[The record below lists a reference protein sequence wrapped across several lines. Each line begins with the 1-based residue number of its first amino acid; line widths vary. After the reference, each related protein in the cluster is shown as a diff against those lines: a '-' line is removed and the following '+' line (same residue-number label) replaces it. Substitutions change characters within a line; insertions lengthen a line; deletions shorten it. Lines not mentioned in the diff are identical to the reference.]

1 MKGYYFLDEQGTFA
15 LDMPENYSYQYFPV
29 AGEKGI
35 KSALTPDFGGDS
47 KRGQNEFLLEPV
59 SAENLHNNR
68 STRNFWCHVE
78 GTGSWS
84 ATGASAEAEFSR
96 FTDRQEKSRMTAGF
110 MWQSVTRTS
119 KKYQLEA
126 KVTSFVPVDYD
137 VEIMRVELTNCGD
150 RQIAFIPTAAVP
162 IYGRSADNLRDH
174 RHVTSLLH
182 RIQVGKEG
190 VVVTPTLSF
199 DERGHRINRVSY
211 YVCGVTGDG
220 RAPVAFFPTVEAF
233 LGEGGRYTW
242 PRAVTE
248 NRPGVSAGITIEGRE
263 AVGGLRFERT
273 VLKPGERTSF
283 TILMGMTEEPEKTAE
298 ITETFRTEEKV
309 EAAFAKTKAF
319 WQEKANLHFHTGN
332 KAFDGLMRWVSF
344 QPALRRIYG
353 CSFLPHHDYGKG
365 GRGWRDLWQDCLA
378 LLLMNPE
385 GVRQMLLDNFGGVRI
400 DGTNATIIGE
410 RQGEF
415 IADRNNI
422 TRVWMDHGVWPFMTM
437 KLYMDQTGDLEIL
450 EETAPYFKDRQAGRG
465 TETDERWDDAYGS
478 LLKTADGS
486 VYYGTVLEHLLVQN
500 LCAFYEVGG
509 HGHCRL
515 RGADW
520 NDALDMAPEQGES
533 VAFTNAYAGNLREL
547 ADCLLLYRERTGKK
561 KVAVA
566 EEMRCL
572 LETDREEYG
581 SVEKKTQIL
590 GQYTETCRHTISG
603 KTIAVDIETLAENLR
618 EKADWMSEHIRQTEW
633 VTDKEGNGWFNGYYD
648 NHGRQV
654 EGETASGVRMMLTGQ
669 VFAVMGGTAT
679 PEQIRSIVRSAD
691 RYLYDEKIGG
701 YRLNT
706 DFHELKA
713 DLGRMFGFAYGEK
726 ENGAVFSHMA
736 VMYAN
741 ALYRRGFAAQG
752 YRALQTLAD
761 TALTFETSK
770 IYPGIPEYFNNAGR
784 GMYHYLTGAASWYML
799 TLVTESFGVRGRA
812 GDLEIAPALM
822 REQFD
827 ASGTAEIELPFAGKR
842 FCIAIKNPG
851 KLEYGEYGIKS
862 AAVDGRP
869 LSLSGAGCL
878 EKAAD
883 TREQKATVET
893 GKCSGQSVSGAVLPR
908 AEIEKLSGEVHNI
921 DILLGAAEGGL

>member
-59 SAENLHNNR
+59 SVENLHNNR

-84 ATGASAEAEFSR
+84 VTGASAEAELSR
-96 FTDRQEKSRMTAGF
+96 FTERQEKSRMTAGF

-119 KKYQLEA
+119 AKYRLEA

-137 VEIMRVELTNCGD
+137 VEIMRVEIMNCGD
-150 RQIAFIPTAAVP
+150 RQTAFVPTAAVP

-182 RIQVGKEG
+182 RIQVREEG

-220 RAPVAFFPTVEAF
+220 RTPEAFFPTVEAF
-233 LGEGGRYTW
+233 LGEGGRYTA
-242 PRAVTE
+242 PRAVMENWQGVPAGTE
-248 NRPGVSAGITIEGRE
+248 IDGRE
-263 AVGGLRFERT
+263 AVGGLKFSRT
-273 VLKPGERTSF
+273 VLEPGERASF
-283 TILMGMTEEPEKTAE
+283 TILMGITEEPEKTAE
-298 ITETFRTEEKV
+298 ITGAFGTEEKV
-309 EAAFAKTKAF
+309 EEAFTKAKTF
-319 WQEKANLHFHTGN
+319 WQEKVNIHFHTGN
-332 KAFDGLMRWVSF
+332 KAFDGFMRWVSF

-378 LLLMNPE
+378 LLLMNPA
-385 GVRQMLLDNFGGVRI
+385 GVRQMLLDNFGGVRM
-400 DGTNATIIGE
+400 DGTNATIIGAG
-410 RQGEF
+410 QGEF

-450 EETAPYFKDRQAGRG
+450 EEKAPYFKDRQALRG
-465 TETDERWDDAYGS
+465 TETDEQWNDAYGS
-478 LLKTADGS
+478 RQKTADGA

-500 LCAFYEVGG
+500 LSAFYEVGE
-509 HGHCRL
+509 HNHCRL

-520 NDALDMAPEQGES
+520 NDALDMAQEQGES

-561 KVAVA
+561 TVAVA

-572 LETDREEYG
+572 LETDREGYD
-581 SVEKKTQIL
+581 SVEKKTRTL

-603 KTIAVDIETLAENLR
+603 KTVTVEIEMLAGNLK
-618 EKADWMSEHIRQTEW
+618 EKADWMSAHIRQTEW

-654 EGETASGVRMMLTGQ
+654 EGETQGGVRMMLTGQ

-679 PEQIRSIVRSAD
+679 PEQIRSIVKSAD
-691 RYLYDEKIGG
+691 RYLYDGKVGG

-706 DFHELKA
+706 DFHELKT

-752 YRALQTLAD
+752 YRALRALAD
-761 TALTFETSK
+761 TALKFETSK

-812 GDLEIAPALM
+812 GDLEISPALV

-827 ASGTAEIELPFAGKR
+827 ESGAAGLRLCFAGKKFDITIR
-842 FCIAIKNPG
+842 NPG
-851 KLEYGEYGIKS
+851 KLECGEYCMIS
-862 AAVDGRP
+862 AAVDGRKMP
-869 LSLSGAGCL
+869 LSGAACP
-878 EKAAD
+878 ERKNPNEERK
-883 TREQKATVET
+883 TH
-893 GKCSGQSVSGAVLPR
+893 GQSAIRAVLPR
-908 AEIEKLSGEVHNI
+908 ADIAQLSGEVHKI
-921 DILLGAAEGGL
+921 DILLGTAEGGLR

>member
-1 MKGYYFLDEQGTFA
+1 MDEQGTFA

-59 SAENLHNNR
+59 SVENLHNNR

-78 GTGSWS
+78 GTGSWT
-84 ATGASAEAEFSR
+84 ATGASAEAELSR
-96 FTDRQEKSRMTAGF
+96 FTERQEKSRMTAGF

-119 KKYQLEA
+119 AKYRLEA

-137 VEIMRVELTNCGD
+137 VEIMRVEIMNCGD
-150 RQIAFIPTAAVP
+150 RQTAFVPTAAVP

-182 RIQVGKEG
+182 RIQVREEG

-220 RAPVAFFPTVEAF
+220 RTPEAFFPTVEAF
-233 LGEGGRYTW
+233 LGEGGRYTA
-242 PRAVTE
+242 PRAVMENWQGVPAGTE
-248 NRPGVSAGITIEGRE
+248 IDGRE
-263 AVGGLRFERT
+263 AVGGLKFSRT
-273 VLKPGERTSF
+273 VLEPGERASF
-283 TILMGMTEEPEKTAE
+283 TILMGITEEPEKTAE
-298 ITETFRTEEKV
+298 ITGAFGTEEKV
-309 EAAFAKTKAF
+309 EEAFAKAKTF
-319 WQEKANLHFHTGN
+319 WQEKVNIHFHTGN
-332 KAFDGLMRWVSF
+332 KAFDGFMRWVSF

-378 LLLMNPE
+378 LLLMNPA
-385 GVRQMLLDNFGGVRI
+385 GVRQMLLDNFGGVRM
-400 DGTNATIIGE
+400 DGTNATIIGAG
-410 RQGEF
+410 QGEF

-450 EETAPYFKDRQAGRG
+450 EEKAPYFKDRQALRG
-465 TETDERWDDAYGS
+465 TETDEQWNDAYGS
-478 LLKTADGS
+478 RQKTADGA

-500 LCAFYEVGG
+500 LSAFYEVGE
-509 HGHCRL
+509 HNHCRL

-520 NDALDMAPEQGES
+520 NDALDMAQEQGES

-561 KVAVA
+561 TVAVA

-572 LETDREEYG
+572 LETEREGYD
-581 SVEKKTQIL
+581 SVEKKMRTL
-590 GQYTETCRHTISG
+590 RQYTETCRHTISG
-603 KTIAVDIETLAENLR
+603 KTVTVEIETLAGNLK
-618 EKADWMSEHIRQTEW
+618 EKADWMSAHIRQTEW

-654 EGETASGVRMMLTGQ
+654 EGETQSGVRMMLTGQ

-679 PEQIRSIVRSAD
+679 PEQIRSIVKSAD

-706 DFHELKA
+706 DFHELKT

-752 YRALQTLAD
+752 YRALRALAD
-761 TALTFETSK
+761 TALRFETSK

-812 GDLEIAPALM
+812 GDLEISPALV

-827 ASGTAEIELPFAGKR
+827 ESGAAGLRLCFAGKKFDITIR
-842 FCIAIKNPG
+842 NPG
-851 KLEYGEYGIKS
+851 KLECGEYCMIS
-862 AAVDGRP
+862 AAVDGRKMP
-869 LSLSGAGCL
+869 LSGAACP
-878 EKAAD
+878 ERKNPNEERK
-883 TREQKATVET
+883 TH
-893 GKCSGQSVSGAVLPR
+893 GQSAIREVLPR
-908 AEIEKLSGEVHNI
+908 ADIAQLSGEVHKI
-921 DILLGAAEGGL
+921 DILLGTAEGGLR

>member
-59 SAENLHNNR
+59 SVENLHNNR

-84 ATGASAEAEFSR
+84 VTGASAEAELSR
-96 FTDRQEKSRMTAGF
+96 FTERQEKSRMTAGF

-119 KKYQLEA
+119 AKYRLEA

-137 VEIMRVELTNCGD
+137 VEIMRVEIINCGD
-150 RQIAFIPTAAVP
+150 RQTAFMPTAAVP

-182 RIQVGKEG
+182 RIQVRKEG

-220 RAPVAFFPTVEAF
+220 RTPEAFFSTAEAF
-233 LGEGGRYTW
+233 LGEGGRYTA
-242 PRAVTE
+242 PRAVMENWQGVPAGTE
-248 NRPGVSAGITIEGRE
+248 IDGRE
-263 AVGGLRFERT
+263 AVGGLKFSRT
-273 VLKPGERTSF
+273 VLEPGERASF
-283 TILMGMTEEPEKTAE
+283 TILMGITEEPEKTAE
-298 ITETFRTEEKV
+298 ITGAFGTEEKV
-309 EAAFAKTKAF
+309 EEAFAKAKTF
-319 WQEKANLHFHTGN
+319 WQEKVNIHFHTGN
-332 KAFDGLMRWVSF
+332 KAFDGFMRWVSF

-378 LLLMNPE
+378 LLLMNPA
-385 GVRQMLLDNFGGVRI
+385 GVRQMLLDNFGGVRM
-400 DGTNATIIGE
+400 DGTNATIIGAG
-410 RQGEF
+410 QGEF

-450 EETAPYFKDRQAGRG
+450 EETAPYFKDRQAKRG
-465 TETDERWDDAYGS
+465 TETDEQWNDAYGS
-478 LLKTADGS
+478 RQKTADGA

-500 LCAFYEVGG
+500 LSAFYEVGE
-509 HGHCRL
+509 HNHCRL

-520 NDALDMAPEQGES
+520 NDALDMAQEQGES

-561 KVAVA
+561 TVAVA

-572 LETDREEYG
+572 LETEREGYD
-581 SVEKKTQIL
+581 SVEKKMRTL

-603 KTIAVDIETLAENLR
+603 KTVTVEIETLAGNLK
-618 EKADWMSEHIRQTEW
+618 EKADWMSAHIRQTEW

-654 EGETASGVRMMLTGQ
+654 EGETQSGVRMMLTGQ

-679 PEQIRSIVRSAD
+679 PEQIRSIVKSAD

-726 ENGAVFSHMA
+726 ENGAVFSNMA

-752 YRALQTLAD
+752 YRVLRALAD
-761 TALTFETSK
+761 TALRFETSK

-812 GDLEIAPALM
+812 GDLEISPALV

-827 ASGTAEIELPFAGKR
+827 ESGAAGLRLCFAGKKFDITIR
-842 FCIAIKNPG
+842 NPG
-851 KLEYGEYGIKS
+851 KLECGEYCMIS
-862 AAVDGRP
+862 AAVDGRKMP
-869 LSLSGAGCL
+869 LSGAACP
-878 EKAAD
+878 ERKNPNEERK
-883 TREQKATVET
+883 TH
-893 GKCSGQSVSGAVLPR
+893 GQSAIRAVLPR
-908 AEIEKLSGEVHNI
+908 ADIAQLSDEVHKI
-921 DILLGAAEGGL
+921 DILLGTAEGGLR